1 MTMDYRKIMGGVAV
15 LLITLATV
23 QPAWAQSPGEWATNL
38 AYSPVMGLGDT
49 KDFIDGLSWRGL
61 TLDFEKGITDS
72 FTIGGTAGWHV
83 LADESSGTSRFEGGA
98 ATGTAFRYMN
108 SVPLLV
114 TATYF
119 AGRPGMTR
127 PFIGVGAGTFWVEN
141 RTDAGVFFSEESN
154 WHPGLMGEAGVSMER
169 PDGTMTLSARYN
181 YALET
186 NDVEHTYLTF
196 SVGFTVVN

>member
-1 MTMDYRKIMGGVAV
+1 MDYRRILGGSAAV
-15 LLITLATV
+15 LLAVVLA
-23 QPAWAQSPGEWATNL
+23 QPVSAQAIDEWATNIS
-38 AYSPVMGLGDT
+38 YSPVMGVGDT
-49 KDFIDGLSWRGL
+49 KDFIDGLSWRGV
-61 TLDFEKGITDS
+61 TLDFEKGVTSS
-72 FTIGGTAGWHV
+72 FTVGGSAGWHV
-83 LADESSGTSRFEGGA
+83 LADESSGTSKFEGGA

-108 SVPLLV
+108 AVPLFL

-119 AGRPGMTR
+119 AGQPDMTR
-127 PFIGVGAGTFWVEN
+127 PFIGIGAGTIWAES

-154 WHPGLMGEAGVSMER
+154 WHAGFMGEAGISMQR
-169 PDGTMTLSARYN
+169 PDGTMTLAVRYN